1 VKSSA
6 IRKLRQKLAS
16 DEPVYGLWVTLES
29 ASITEMAV
37 ALGLDWVVIDAEHGQ
52 LDWRDIL
59 EHIRATVRSDTVAL
73 VRLAEVNIGL
83 IKRTLDIGADGV
95 VVPWIE
101 SPEQLESAI
110 RFAHYPPEGLR
121 GIGAERATCWGHCF
135 VEHVE
140 EANEHVL
147 VVPIIESVTGAL
159 NIERLL
165 EVAGTELF
173 YFGPADFSSTAGFPG
188 QWEGPGVAA
197 QILAAKDA
205 IRAAGKHCGVVGTSN
220 ENLDERRDQ
229 GFRML
234 ALGLDGGL
242 LLRSIRG
249 ALAHLGRDR
258 AMTPALEGA
267 TTAGAP
273 PRPPEELRP
282 DRPEMAGKPGIHPPV
297 EIVPGVL
304 FEVLA
309 GSHNGA
315 DGLTSGLST
324 FHPNA
329 RLPYHRHPYAETL
342 TLLSGELHIEVE
354 GRIYAL
360 SPFDNISILSGLA
373 HAAFN
378 PSSREPA
385 IVHAAV
391 PTTHLERT
399 LEDRFFSRRS
409 MPADATGL
417 AGAERVTRLANAQ
430 RAQIG
435 PHAEY
440 VDYCNGELMPG
451 IEMSGGYAIVRSGG
465 RINAHLH
472 DLDEA
477 ATVVS
482 GCARCFVEG
491 RTYTVGADATML
503 FPRGRVHSFINEE
516 TEPTIMLLVYAG
528 PHPSY
533 LVVDGCY
540 AEDDPWSQEAR

>member
-1 VKSSA
+1 MKSLA
-6 IRKLRQKLAS
+6 IRKLREKLAA

-37 ALGLDWVVIDAEHGQ
+37 ALGLDWVVVDAEHGQ

-59 EHIRATVRSDTVAL
+59 EHIRATVRSDTVVL

-83 IKRTLDIGADGV
+83 VKRALDIGADGV

-101 SPEQLESAI
+101 SVDQLESAI
-110 RFAHYPPEGLR
+110 RFAHYPPAGLR

-135 VEHVE
+135 VEYVE

-147 VVPIIESVTGAL
+147 VVPIIESVTGAQ
-159 NIERLL
+159 NIQRLL

-197 QILAAKDA
+197 QILAAKEA
-205 IRAAGKHCGVVGTSN
+205 IRAAGKNCGVVATSN
-220 ENLDERRDQ
+220 ENLDERRSQ

-249 ALAHLGRDR
+249 ALAHVGRDR
-258 AMTPALEGA
+258 PLTPSLEGA
-267 TTAGAP
+267 SFHP
-273 PRPPEELRP
+273 ERRPPQALRP
-282 DRPEMAGKPGIHPPV
+282 DRPEVANKAGSRPAA
-297 EIVPGVL
+297 EIAAGVD
-304 FEVLA
+304 FEAAA

-324 FHPNA
+324 FHPLS
-329 RLPYHRHPYAETL
+329 RLPYHHHPYAESL
-342 TLLSGELHIEVE
+342 TLLRGEILVEAE

-360 SPFDNISILSGLA
+360 SPFDHIAIPAGLA

-385 IVHAAV
+385 VLHAAV
-391 PTTHLERT
+391 PTTGLQRT
-399 LEDRFFSRRS
+399 LEERFFSRRS
-409 MPADATGL
+409 MPADASGKP
-417 AGAERVTRLANAQ
+417 GAEQVTRLANG
-430 RAQIG
+430 RRYSVG
-435 PHAEY
+435 PAAEQ

-451 IEMSGGYAIVRSGG
+451 VGVSAGYGIMGPNG
-465 RINAHLH
+465 RTAAHLR
-472 DLDEA
+472 DADEA
-477 ATVVS
+477 IFVVAGS
-482 GCARCFVEG
+482 ARCLVEG
-491 RTYTVGADATML
+491 RTYAVGEGTTMML
-503 FPRGRVHSFINEE
+503 PRGRVHRWANEG
-516 TEPTIMLLVYAG
+516 TEPLVMLWACAG
-528 PHPSY
+528 SNVSY
-533 LVVDGCY
+533 VGVEASC
-540 AEDDPWSQEAR
+540 AEQDPWREGG